1 MCPVLQLQL
10 ENKTRSYWKTSS
22 LQGEA
27 QYDETA
33 PLTTPHHPLR
43 IPRLSADPLGFPA
56 EHWTLLIS
64 SAVLL
69 RDIFF
74 SLTLKL
80 VSFLIS
86 PFSYSHPSVLLPAPI
101 DIHPS
106 SASDEIKDPAL
117 AVSDQRPRL
126 QAAPTIDRPT

>member
-1 MCPVLQLQL
+1 MCPVLQPQL
-10 ENKTRSYWKTSS
+10 ENRTRFYWKTSS
-22 LQGEA
+22 LQVEA

-43 IPRLSADPLGFPA
+43 IPRSSADPLGLPA

-74 SLTLKL
+74 FNFETCFFSYFTILLLSSISLT
-80 VSFLIS
+80 
-86 PFSYSHPSVLLPAPI
+86 PGSY
-101 DIHPS
+101 
-106 SASDEIKDPAL
+106 
-117 AVSDQRPRL
+117 
-126 QAAPTIDRPT
+126 